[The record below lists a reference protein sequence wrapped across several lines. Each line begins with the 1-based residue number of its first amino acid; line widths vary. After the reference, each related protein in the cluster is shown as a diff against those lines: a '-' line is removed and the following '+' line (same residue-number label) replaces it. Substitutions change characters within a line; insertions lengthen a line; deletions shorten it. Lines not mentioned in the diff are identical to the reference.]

1 MKVKCP
7 TCSKPAEYAPENAFR
22 PFCSE
27 RCKLIDL
34 GEWASGNYAI
44 PSQTPPEP
52 EELEAALE
60 EAALKA
66 MSGGGDLTDDPSV
79 DKDKLH

>member
-7 TCSKPAEYAPENAFR
+7 TCKTLAEYNENPHR

-27 RCKLIDL
+27 RCKLIDF

-44 PSQTPPEP
+44 PAEEPPEFP
-52 EELEAALE
+52 DETLDSLENP
-60 EAALKA
+60 KK
-66 MSGGGDLTDDPSV
+66 GT
-79 DKDKLH
+79 